1 MRSVLSM
8 GMGMSPAAAFLIA
21 GLFAAATASAE
32 ITSGPQVGDTVGA
45 FTVTKV
51 AGNADDGFPVGRSGC
66 YRCKTGSKPVVM
78 VFARTGNESLAKLL
92 KKIDEEVEEHQ
103 DEKLMSFVNMLGTD
117 LESIKKSTEEF
128 VEKNG
133 FKQIAF
139 VVPEDSKDGPPD
151 FKIAP
156 DADVTIVCYKA
167 GTVVANHA
175 LAAGQLTDDKIKAIV
190 AASCKLVEIE

>member
-1 MRSVLSM
+1 M
-8 GMGMSPAAAFLIA
+8 
-21 GLFAAATASAE
+21 
-32 ITSGPQVGDTVGA
+32 
-45 FTVTKV
+45 
-51 AGNADDGFPVGRSGC
+51 
-66 YRCKTGSKPVVM
+66 
-78 VFARTGNESLAKLL
+78 
-92 KKIDEEVEEHQ
+92 EEHQ